1 MDLFFVC
8 YFLFFSFLGILK
20 LGMPEALFLAI
31 VWLVCLRT
39 RSTGQTILDLLQL
52 ISSSA
57 TGLKIHSSVTARVYF
72 LAPCYPPSAE
82 SVLNKLPS
90 L

>member
-20 LGMPEALFLAI
+20 LGMPEALFLAKA
-31 VWLVCLRT
+31 WLIWLRT
-39 RSTGQTILDLLQL
+39 RSTGQTTLDLLQL

-57 TGLKIHSSVTARVYF
+57 TGLKIHSSVTQGLF
-72 LAPCYPPSAE
+72 LGSLLAP
-82 SVLNKLPS
+82 
-90 L
+90 